1 MSPELPISSH
11 LCIRESIYGTVMIK
25 LMTVNGHGE
34 NNFGRQMGNAM
45 RGLTSVKCFREVLKP
60 CHSENSISRKC
71 CQTGFQVRVSS
82 NIYIAKKLVLLG
94 LGTMGAFFCFHESDN
109 SLQLSNR
116 RCFFKKEL
124 GQLDFKLNQE
134 TSGRGTENFIR

>member
-1 MSPELPISSH
+1 MYPGVYLWLSNDKTHDSQWP
-11 LCIRESIYGTVMIK
+11 
-25 LMTVNGHGE
+25 
-34 NNFGRQMGNAM
+34 GRKQLWPPDGQRNAV

-60 CHSENSISRKC
+60 CQSENSISRKC

-124 GQLDFKLNQE
+124 GQLEFKLNQE